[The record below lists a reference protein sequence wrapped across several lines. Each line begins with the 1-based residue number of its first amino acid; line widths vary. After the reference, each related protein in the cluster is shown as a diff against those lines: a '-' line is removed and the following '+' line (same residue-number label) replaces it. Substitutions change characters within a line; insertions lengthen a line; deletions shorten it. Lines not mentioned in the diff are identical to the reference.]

1 MKEAA
6 TTKSRRNVNIW
17 HAFNLTML
25 DKCHGFV
32 NENTRINSERL
43 AAHFFHDYRSYQTNL
58 NTVNY
63 YHSTKF

>member
-43 AAHFFHDYRSYQTNL
+43 VAHF
-58 NTVNY
+58 
-63 YHSTKF
+63 STTIEANKLI